1 MYIAIRLL
9 TLPFVLSGYLEHA
22 CLSVYQLEIISSCVE
37 TVWQCD
43 TSSWTSCIS
52 GYHALLLV
60 DMNCKC
66 MRVGSGVPASAME

>member
-1 MYIAIRLL
+1 M
-9 TLPFVLSGYLEHA
+9 LSGYLEHA

-43 TSSWTSCIS
+43 TSSWISCIS

-66 MRVGSGVPASAME
+66 MRIGSGVPASAMEWKLFVVKCNSS